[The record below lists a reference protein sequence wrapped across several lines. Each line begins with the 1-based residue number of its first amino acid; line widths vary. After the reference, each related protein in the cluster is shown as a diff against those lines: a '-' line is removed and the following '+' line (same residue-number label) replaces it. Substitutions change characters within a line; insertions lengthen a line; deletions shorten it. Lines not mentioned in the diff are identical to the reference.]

1 MKRSLIGLSFV
12 ALSACSG
19 GVFQIPDFRSNATP
33 AAAPVPVAAPIVNP
47 LSAKERFVSTVE
59 QNGCVLNQ
67 SNSATILADATLS
80 REDLA
85 RIMTELKS
93 EGRGQIASD
102 QQSFELISAN
112 CL

>member
-1 MKRSLIGLSFV
+1 MKRYLIGLSFV
-12 ALSACSG
+12 TLSACSG
-19 GVFQIPDFRSNATP
+19 GMFQIPDFRPS
-33 AAAPVPVAAPIVNP
+33 AAPQPAPVVAPIVNP
-47 LSAKERFVSTVE
+47 RSAKERFVTTVE
-59 QNGCVLNQ
+59 QNGCVVNQ

-85 RIMTELKS
+85 RIMTELRA
-93 EGRGQIASD
+93 EGRGQIAAD

>member
-1 MKRSLIGLSFV
+1 MKHYLIGLSFV
-12 ALSACSG
+12 TFSACTG
-19 GVFQIPDFRSNATP
+19 GTFQMPDFRPT
-33 AAAPVPVAAPIVNP
+33 AAPQPAPIAAPIVNP
-47 LSAKERFVSTVE
+47 RSAKERFVTTVE
-59 QNGCVLNQ
+59 QNGCFVNQ

-85 RIMTELKS
+85 RIMTELRA

>member
-12 ALSACSG
+12 TLSACSG
-19 GVFQIPDFRSNATP
+19 GMFQIPDFRPNMAP
-33 AAAPVPVAAPIVNP
+33 APAPVPVAAPIVNP
-47 LSAKERFVSTVE
+47 LSAKERFVTTVE
-59 QNGCVLNQ
+59 QNGCVVNQ
-67 SNSATILADATLS
+67 SNSATILTDATLS

-85 RIMTELKS
+85 RIMTELRA
-93 EGRGQIASD
+93 EGRGQIAAD